1 MIETT
6 LCYIESDDQYL
17 MLHRTKKKNDCN
29 HDKWQG
35 VGGHF
40 EPGENAEQCAL
51 REIWEETGLT
61 ATEFR
66 YRALVHFHSDQW
78 DSEDMHL
85 FTVTGFTGDIKIC
98 DEGDLEWVS
107 KSRVMELAMWEG
119 DRIFLRLLEE
129 DAPFFELTLKYQGD
143 QLIFAE
149 LDGKELPVGH

>member
-1 MIETT
+1 M
-6 LCYIESDDQYL
+6 
-17 MLHRTKKKNDCN
+17 
-29 HDKWQG
+29 
-35 VGGHF
+35 
-40 EPGENAEQCAL
+40 
-51 REIWEETGLT
+51 
-61 ATEFR
+61 
-66 YRALVHFHSDQW
+66 HFHSDQW

-143 QLIFAE
+143 QLIFAA
-149 LDGKELPVGH
+149 LDGKELPVGQ